1 MDDWEGSIDV
11 EFNFGANVVPDDEED
26 DDKENE
32 VEDDEDVDLT
42 GVPEV
47 GTIWNGMIVADMGE
61 ADEEG
66 VEAAAYT
73 VIMTTGGTMPP
84 TEEVDFVLD
93 RPFIFMIQ
101 TSEGLPLFLGTVNQ
115 P

>member
-1 MDDWEGSIDV
+1 MFDPALSDMPVVKGPAWVTNAIH
-11 EFNFGANVVPDDEED
+11 GARV
-26 DDKENE
+26 
-32 VEDDEDVDLT
+32 
-42 GVPEV
+42 
-47 GTIWNGMIVADMGE
+47 I